1 MRAAV
6 MRDWQL
12 RVDDVPD
19 PTPGP
24 GQVLTKVLA
33 CGICGSDLHMLR
45 HGAEVRRLM
54 SELQGDAPPDPMS
67 PKSFEPDHDTVMGH
81 EFCCEVVDLG
91 PGVDNLK
98 VGDVVV
104 GMPVAFDAEGMHAL
118 GYSNR
123 YNGGY
128 AELMVLNELLG
139 MKVPDGLPAPMAAL
153 TEPLAVGVHA
163 VAKSRI
169 EKGEAAIV
177 LGAGPVGLACIAE
190 LRMKGIGPIVVADYS
205 AKRREL
211 AARLGADEV
220 VDPRDTTAIDAW
232 RRIDGQKPLVI
243 FEAVGVP
250 GMISQT
256 MAIAPRHSR
265 VLVVGACM
273 QQDVIHP
280 MLGIGK
286 ELNIQFALGYE
297 PHEFAASL
305 TAIADGAI
313 DLQPWLTGT
322 VSVDGVPQAFD
333 DLANPEAHAKILVV
347 PGS

>member
-6 MRDWQL
+6 MREWEL

-33 CGICGSDLHMLR
+33 CGICGSDLHMLQ
-45 HGAEVRRLM
+45 HGKEMRQM
-54 SELQGDAPPDPMS
+54 MTELAAGAPVDPLA
-67 PKSFEPDHDTVMGH
+67 PKSFEPHLDTVMGH
-81 EFCCEVVDLG
+81 EYCCEVVEVG
-91 PGVDNLK
+91 PGVGGLAE
-98 VGDVVV
+98 GDVVV
-104 GMPVAFDAEGMHAL
+104 SFPIAMDMEGIHTV

-128 AELMVLNELLG
+128 AELMVVNELTSV
-139 MKVPDGLPAPMAAL
+139 KVPAGTPSELAAM
-153 TEPLAVGVHA
+153 TEPLAVGIHA

-169 EKGEAAIV
+169 VPGEAAIV
-177 LGAGPVGLACIAE
+177 IGAGPVGLACIAE
-190 LRMKGIGPIVVADYS
+190 LRMRGIGPIVVGDFS

-211 AARLGADEV
+211 AALLGADEV
-220 VDPRDTTAIDAW
+220 VDPREETVIDAW
-232 RRIDGQKPLVI
+232 RRIDGQKTVVV

-250 GMISQT
+250 GMIDQA
-256 MAIAPRHSR
+256 MRMAPRHSR

-273 QQDVIHP
+273 QQDQILP

-286 ELNIQFALGYE
+286 ELNIQFVLGYE
-297 PHEFAASL
+297 PLEFSGAL
-305 TAIADGAI
+305 EAIAEGKV
-313 DLQPWLTGT
+313 DLRPWLTGT
-322 VSVDGVPQAFD
+322 VPVDGVPQAFT

-347 PGS
+347 P

>member
-6 MRDWQL
+6 MREWEL

-19 PTPGP
+19 PVPGP

-45 HGAEVRRLM
+45 HGAEVRSTMR
-54 SELQGDAPPDPMS
+54 EITGDVAPDPMM
-67 PKSFEPDHDTVMGH
+67 PKSFEPEHDTVMGH

-91 PGVDNLK
+91 PGVENLK

-104 GMPVAFDAEGMHAL
+104 SMPITFDANGMHTV
-118 GYSNR
+118 GYSNE

-128 AELMVLNELLG
+128 ADLMVLNEMLG
-139 MKVPDGLPAPMAAL
+139 MKVPAGLPATMAAL
-153 TEPLAVGVHA
+153 TEPLAVGIHA

-169 EKGEAAIV
+169 AKGDAAIV
-177 LGAGPVGLACIAE
+177 IGAGPVGLACIAE
-190 LRMKGIGPIVVADYS
+190 LRMQGIGPIVVADYS

-211 AARLGADEV
+211 AALLGADEV
-220 VDPRDTTAIDAW
+220 VDPRHEAAIDAW
-232 RRIDGQKPLVI
+232 KRIDGQKPLVI

-250 GMISQT
+250 GMIDQT
-256 MAIAPRHSR
+256 MRIAPRHSR

-273 QQDVIHP
+273 QHDSIFP

-286 ELNIQFALGYE
+286 ELTLQFALGYE
-297 PHEFAASL
+297 PHEFSNSL
-305 TAIADGAI
+305 TAIAEGKI
-313 DLQPWLTGT
+313 DLAPWLTGT
-322 VSVDGVPQAFD
+322 VPVDGVPQAFA